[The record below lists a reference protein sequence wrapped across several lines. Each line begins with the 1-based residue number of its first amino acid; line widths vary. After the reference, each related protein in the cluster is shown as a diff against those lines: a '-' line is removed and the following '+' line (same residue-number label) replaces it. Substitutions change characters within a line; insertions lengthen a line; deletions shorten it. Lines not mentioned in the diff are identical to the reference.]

1 LRISFH
7 AKLLRWGAIVYAV
20 GVGSGGVGVVVVVVV
35 RSSVG
40 DADGARRS
48 VSLVAMIV
56 VEMSPLMRAGVRM

>member
-7 AKLLRWGAIVYAV
+7 AKLLRWGAIVCAF
-20 GVGSGGVGVVVVVVV
+20 GVESGGVGVVVVVVV